1 MATYLLLI
9 EDVDDLGR
17 SGDIVSVKPGY
28 ARNFLIPKRKALV
41 ADANARR
48 MQVRLK
54 EERAKKAEVDKQES
68 EVLAGQ
74 IEGMSLRIEV
84 KVDPDG
90 HMYGSVSSLDVI
102 RLLKEQGYE
111 MEKRSVQ
118 LPQPIKTTG
127 VHKIDLRLK
136 EGVMTL
142 IQLKVVPEGYVEPE
156 ESAPAEA
163 AEEPSTESNQE

>member
-28 ARNFLIPKRKALV
+28 ARNFLIPSRKALV

-48 MQVRLK
+48 MQARLK
-54 EERAKKAEVDKQES
+54 EERAKKAEIDKQES

-74 IEGMSLRIEV
+74 IEGISLRIEV

-90 HMYGSVSSLDVI
+90 NLYGSVTSLDVL
-102 RLLKEQGYE
+102 RLLKEEGHDL
-111 MEKRSVQ
+111 EKRSVQ
-118 LPQPIKTTG
+118 LPHAIKATG
-127 VHKIDLRLK
+127 VHKIELKLK
-136 EGVMTL
+136 EGVMTN
-142 IQLKVVPEGYVEPE
+142 IQLQVVPEGYVEPE
-156 ESAPAEA
+156 ESPVADSVEDT
-163 AEEPSTESNQE
+163 SSDQ